1 MSLNFTFYLPT
12 RIHFG
17 LGKLKEAG
25 RIAGSYG
32 KRALIVTGRSS
43 ARRLGFLSLL
53 EEALKEENIEP
64 VLFERVEPNPSS
76 ITVEEGADLFKKERC
91 ELIVALGGGSPLD
104 AAKGI
109 GILVSNP
116 GPLDFYYGK
125 NKVKNEIPPLIA
137 IPTTA
142 GTGSEVTPYAVITD
156 IREGEHRKRII
167 GDPHLFPREALLDP
181 SLTFNLPLDLT
192 SDTGID
198 AFSHAFESYISRRAF
213 PLSENIAL
221 EAIKILGKNLP
232 RVFSQPQNQEI
243 RSLLLYAS
251 TLAGI
256 AIAQTGTT
264 LLHAMGYR
272 LTSDLG
278 IPHGRANGILF
289 PWFWEMNF
297 SANPDKFSHVV
308 GFLDE
313 NVSEKQKNDAQE
325 SALVVKNFLQRSG
338 LTSEIKV
345 QIKEETVL
353 QFAREVVEDKTKLAN
368 NPKEMN
374 LQEVIEIYKK
384 AFQL

>member
-1 MSLNFTFYLPT
+1 MSLNFAFYLPT

-25 RIAGSYG
+25 RIASRYG
-32 KRALIVTGRSS
+32 KRALVVTGRSS

-53 EEALKEENIEP
+53 EEVLKKENVEP

-76 ITVEEGADLFKKERC
+76 ITVEEGADLFKKEKC
-91 ELIVALGGGSPLD
+91 EFIVALGGGSPLD
-104 AAKGI
+104 AAKAI
-109 GILVSNP
+109 GILATGP

-125 NKVKNEIPPLIA
+125 NRVKNEIPPLIA

-156 IREGEHRKRII
+156 TKEGEHRKKII

-181 SLTFNLPLDLT
+181 SLTFNLPPDLT
-192 SDTGID
+192 SSTGID
-198 AFSHAFESYISRRAF
+198 ALSHAFESYISCRSSL
-213 PLSENIAL
+213 LSETIAL

-232 RVFSQPQNQEI
+232 EVFCQPQNQKI

-272 LTSDLG
+272 LTSDFG

-289 PWFWEMNF
+289 PWFWEANF
-297 SANPDKFSHVV
+297 SANPDKFSHVLSL
-308 GFLDE
+308 LDK
-313 NVSEKQKNDAQE
+313 NVSEKQKNDPHE
-325 SALVVKNFLQRSG
+325 SALVIENFLRRSG
-338 LTSEIKV
+338 FVLEKV
-345 QIKEETVL
+345 PVKEERL
-353 QFAREVVEDKTKLAN
+353 FEFAREVVADKTKMSN
-368 NPKEMN
+368 NPKEMD
-374 LQEVIEIYKK
+374 LKEVIAIYKK
-384 AFQL
+384 AFHI